1 MEEILTHEMKD
12 VIATLGGLIKA
23 DPRCA
28 AIEASIAAYEGCE
41 ELNKMIAEYNAQQNL
56 LSDLYAKN
64 GEDEAA
70 LDLRDTIQD
79 RIDTLYNAITGH
91 PVYVAY
97 VDAKNAFD
105 ALTNEVYGELQ
116 FVITGKR
123 PCAHD
128 CSSCGSD
135 CHHHH

>member
-1 MEEILTHEMKD
+1 MGAAGFLSEPEAND
-12 VIATLGGLIKA
+12 ATRRMYA
-23 DPRCA
+23 D
-28 AIEASIAAYEGCE
+28 
-41 ELNKMIAEYNAQQNL
+41 
-56 LSDLYAKN
+56 
-64 GEDEAA
+64 
-70 LDLRDTIQD
+70 DLRDTIQD
-79 RIDTLYNAITGH
+79 RIDTLYNAIVAH

>member
-1 MEEILTHEMKD
+1 MEEILTPEMKE
-12 VIATLGGLIKA
+12 VIASLGALIKA
-23 DPRCA
+23 DARCA
-28 AIEASIAAYEGCE
+28 
-41 ELNKMIAEYNAQQNL
+41 
-56 LSDLYAKN
+56 DLYAKN

-79 RIDTLYNAITGH
+79 RIDTLYNAIVAH